1 MRKILFALAMLLVG
15 VSQSAMAQYVE
26 SVDPR
31 IGSADHGHV
40 FVGANVPWGMVNVGP
55 VQPYHGWDWCS
66 GYHATGDS
74 IIGFAHTHLS
84 GTGCSDLGD
93 ITIMPIYGYAR
104 TAGTREQFIED
115 IASRYTHEHEVVE
128 PGYYSVRL
136 DKWAIKAEMTAT
148 DRTAIHRFTFPKGNR
163 YANIVLDLEG
173 GVGDRVTETRVWAQ
187 DMFTLVGYRASRG
200 WTNHIVYYAIRFDRP
215 MKEFVLN
222 NDDVNSH
229 YAQVIFDVEPGTVI
243 QVQVGISPVSEAG
256 ALANLQTEQYKKD
269 FAQIKNEAK
278 ERWNRELG
286 RIRAQ
291 FDSPRDSVI
300 FYTSLYHVLF
310 APQVWNDVTGD
321 YMGANG
327 MLKRNP
333 DFQNYTTWS
342 LWDTYRTLHP
352 LATLVMQ
359 DKLTDW
365 AKTMMA
371 ICSEHGELPVW
382 HLHSTD
388 TYCMVGEPGVPVLAD
403 MILKGVPG
411 FDYEKAFQY
420 MKQSMGDPTFTPER
434 RRFQYRGIPDRGKA
448 DLWKYSYIPF
458 DGSEGETVSKNLEY
472 YLAAWSVA
480 QVAGK
485 LGHKED
491 SVRYYNLSQGYK
503 KIFDERAL
511 CFRAKDK
518 AGNFRSLTGFNPSH
532 HTPDYTEGTPWQYLW
547 LVPHDV
553 NGLVDLLGGQ
563 EKAVA
568 RLDSLFLA
576 DSRLNADANPDIS
589 GLIGQYAHGNEP
601 SHHTIYIYNY
611 LGQPQKTQ
619 KRIHEVFQTMYTD
632 KPDGVC
638 GNEDVGQMSA
648 WYVMSAMGLY
658 QVEPCG
664 GIYQLTAPL
673 VREASFNVSEDKTFT
688 IRTKGKG
695 TLVKRWKLNGKRLD
709 RTYITHAEIMA
720 GGVLEA
726 ELKK

>member
-15 VSQSAMAQYVE
+15 VSQSAMAQYADC
-26 SVDPR
+26 VDPR

-93 ITIMPIYGYAR
+93 ITIMPMYGYAR

-229 YAQVIFDVEPGTVI
+229 YAQVIFDDNPGTVI

-256 ALANLQTEQYKKD
+256 ALANLQAEQYKKD
-269 FAQIKNEAK
+269 FAQLKSEAK
-278 ERWNRELG
+278 ERWNNELG

-327 MLKRNP
+327 MLKRNA

-371 ICSEHGELPVW
+371 ICNEHGELPVW

-403 MILKGVPG
+403 MILKGVSG

-448 DLWKYSYIPF
+448 DLWKYGYIPF
-458 DGSEGETVSKNLEY
+458 DGAEGETVSKNLEY

-491 SVRYYNLSQGYK
+491 SVRYYNLSQCYK
-503 KIFDERAL
+503 KIFDDRAL

-518 AGNFRSLTGFNPSH
+518 AGNFRTLNGFNPSH
-532 HTPDYTEGTPWQYLW
+532 HTSDYTEGTPWQYLW

-563 EKAVA
+563 EKAAA

>member
-115 IASRYTHEHEVVE
+115 IASRYTHAHEVVE

-278 ERWNRELG
+278 EHWNRELG

-327 MLKRNP
+327 MLKRNS

-448 DLWKYSYIPF
+448 DLWKYGYIPF

-563 EKAVA
+563 EKAAA

>member
-327 MLKRNP
+327 MLKRNS

-448 DLWKYSYIPF
+448 DLWKYGYIPF

-563 EKAVA
+563 EKAAA

-695 TLVKRWKLNGKRLD
+695 TLVKRWKLNGKRLE

>member
-1 MRKILFALAMLLVG
+1 MKNYLLAFMAFVFMC
-15 VSQSAMAQYVE
+15 VPRAFSQYTE
-26 SVDPR
+26 YVDPM
-31 IGSADHGHV
+31 IGSGAHGHV

-66 GYHATGDS
+66 GYHVTGDS

-93 ITIMPIYGYAR
+93 ITLMPIYGYAA
-104 TAGTREQFIED
+104 TAGSREDFINS
-115 IASRYTHEHEVVE
+115 IASRYSHKHEVVE
-128 PGYYSVRL
+128 PGYYSVML
-136 DKWAIKAEMTAT
+136 DKSHIKAEMTAT
-148 DRTAIHRFTFPKGNR
+148 DRTAIHKFTFPKGNR

-173 GVGDRVTETRVWAQ
+173 GIGDRATETRIWPY
-187 DMFTLVGYRASRG
+187 DMFTLAGYRASRG

-215 MKEFVLN
+215 VKEFVI
-222 NDDVNSH
+222 DSIDSR
-229 YAQVIFDVEPGTVI
+229 YAQAIFDVKPGDV
-243 QVQVGISPVSEAG
+243 VQAHVAISPVSEMG
-256 ALANLQTEQYKKD
+256 AMANLQMEQHQKD
-269 FAQIKNEAK
+269 FATVRTEAK
-278 ERWNRELG
+278 ERWNKELG
-286 RIRAQ
+286 RIRAK
-291 FDSPRDSVI
+291 FDSPRDSTI

-310 APQVWNDVTGD
+310 APQVWSDVTGD

-327 MLKRNP
+327 MIQRSP

-342 LWDTYRTLHP
+342 LWDTYRALHP
-352 LATLVMQ
+352 LATLMMQ
-359 DKLTDW
+359 DKLADW

-371 ICSEHGELPVW
+371 ICKEHGELPMW

-403 MILKGVPG
+403 MILKGVKV
-411 FDYEKAFQY
+411 FDYEKAYQY
-420 MKQSMGDPTFTPER
+420 LKQSMGDPETTPER
-434 RRFQYRGIPDRGKA
+434 RRFQYRGIPDRGKTE
-448 DLWKYSYIPF
+448 LWKYGYLTF
-458 DGSEGETVSKNLEY
+458 DSPEIETVSKNMEY

-480 QVAGK
+480 QVAGR

-491 SVRYYNLSQGYK
+491 SVRFYNLSMCYK
-503 KIFDERAL
+503 KIYDERVGY
-511 CFRAKDK
+511 FRAKDK
-518 AGNFRSLTGFNPSH
+518 AGSFRTLEGFNPSH
-532 HTPDYTEGTPWQYLW
+532 HTKDYTEGTPWQYLW

-553 NGLVDLLGGQ
+553 NGLIDMLGGKK
-563 EKAVA
+563 KAEA

-576 DSRLNADANPDIS
+576 DSKLNADANPDIS

-611 LGQPQKTQ
+611 LGQPDKASR
-619 KRIHEVFQTMYTD
+619 RIHEVFQTMYTD

-648 WYVMSAMGLY
+648 WYVMAAMGLY

-664 GIYQLTAPL
+664 GIYQLSAPL
-673 VREASFNVSEDKTFT
+673 AREASFDVAEGKTFT
-688 IRTKGKG
+688 VRTKGKG
-695 TLVKRWKLNGKRLD
+695 TAVKRWKLNGKRLD
-709 RTYITHAEIMA
+709 RTYITHDEIMA

>member
-1 MRKILFALAMLLVG
+1 MKKVLLALMAVIFFA
-15 VSQSAMAQYVE
+15 SQYAFAQYVK

-31 IGSADHGHV
+31 IGSDDHGHV

-66 GYHATGDS
+66 GYHASGDS
-74 IIGFAHTHLS
+74 IIGFSHTHLS

-93 ITIMPIYGYAR
+93 ITLMPMYGYAR
-104 TAGTREQFIED
+104 TNGTREEFIED
-115 IASRYTHEHEVVE
+115 IASRYSHANEVVE

-136 DKWAIKAEMTAT
+136 EKTGITAEMTAT
-148 DRTAIHRFTFPKGNR
+148 DRTALHKFTFPKGNR
-163 YANIVLDLEG
+163 SANIVLDLEG
-173 GVGDRVTETRVWAQ
+173 GIGDRVTETRIWPQ

-200 WTNHIVYYAIRFDRP
+200 WTNHVVYYAIRFDRP
-215 MKEFVLN
+215 FKELKLE
-222 NDDVNSH
+222 DVNSH
-229 YAQVIFDVEPGTVI
+229 YCQAIFEVEPGTVVQA
-243 QVQVGISPVSEAG
+243 QVALSPVSEMG
-256 ALANLQTEQYKKD
+256 ALINLQVEQYQKD
-269 FAQIKNEAK
+269 FSQIKAEAT
-278 ERWNRELG
+278 ERWESELG
-286 RIRAQ
+286 RIRAT
-291 FDSPRDSVI
+291 FDNPKDSTI

-327 MLKRNP
+327 MAQRSA

-342 LWDTYRTLHP
+342 LWDTYRSLHP
-352 LATLVMQ
+352 LATLTMQ

-371 ICSEHGELPVW
+371 MCKEHGELPVW

-411 FDYEKAFQY
+411 FDYELAFQY
-420 MKQSMGDPTFTPER
+420 MKQSMDDPETTPER
-434 RRFQYRGIPDRGKA
+434 RRFQYRGIPDRGKK
-448 DLWKYSYIPF
+448 DLWKYGYIPF
-458 DGSEGETVSKNLEY
+458 DGAENETVSKNLEY

-480 QVAGK
+480 KVAGH

-491 SVRYYNLSQGYK
+491 SVRFYNLSQGYK
-503 KIFDERAL
+503 KIFDERVL

-518 AGNFRSLTGFNPSH
+518 AGNFRTLDGFSPNH
-532 HTPDYTEGTPWQYLW
+532 HTSDYTEGTPWQYLW

-553 NGLVDLLGGQ
+553 NGLIEMLGGK
-563 EKAVA
+563 EKAEA

-576 DSRLNADANPDIS
+576 SSQLNADANPDIS

-611 LGQPQKTQ
+611 LGKPEKAQ
-619 KRIHEVFQTMYTD
+619 KRINEVFETMYTD

-648 WYVMSAMGLY
+648 WYVMAAMGLY

-664 GIYQLTAPL
+664 GVYQLSAPL
-673 VREASFNVSEDKTFT
+673 AREVSFNVAADKTFT

-695 TLVKRWKLNGKRLD
+695 RLVRSWKLNGKRLN
-709 RTYITHAEIMA
+709 RTWITHEEIMA

-726 ELKK
+726 ELKKK

>member
-403 MILKGVPG
+403 MILKGVSG

-448 DLWKYSYIPF
+448 DLWKYGYIPV

-563 EKAVA
+563 EKAAA

>member
-1 MRKILFALAMLLVG
+1 MKHLILSLVAAMC
-15 VSQSAMAQYVE
+15 AMQPVQAQYVE
-26 SVDPR
+26 RVDPR
-31 IGSADHGHV
+31 IGSGDHGHV

-74 IIGFAHTHLS
+74 IVGFAHTHLS

-93 ITIMPIYGYAR
+93 ITLMPVYGVVNIG
-104 TAGTREQFIED
+104 GTREEFID
-115 IASRYTHEHEVVE
+115 GVASRYSHAHEVVE
-128 PGYYSVRL
+128 PGYYGVML
-136 DKWAIKAEMTAT
+136 DKWGIRAEMTAT
-148 DRTAIHRFTFPKGNR
+148 DRTAVHRFTFPKGNR

-173 GVGDRVTETRVWAQ
+173 GIGDRVLDTRIWAQ
-187 DMFTLVGYRASRG
+187 DMNTLVGYRASWG
-200 WTNHIVYYAIRFDRP
+200 WTNHVVYYAIRFDRP
-215 MKEFVLN
+215 FAELGL
-222 NDDVNSH
+222 DSLAHDSR
-229 YAQVIFDVEPGTVI
+229 YAQVIFEVDPGTVI
-243 QVQVGISPVSEAG
+243 QAQVGISPVSEAG
-256 ALANLQTEQYKKD
+256 AIANLQAEQYNKD
-269 FAQIKNEAK
+269 FDSIRVEAK

-286 RIRAQ
+286 RIRAT
-291 FDSPRDSVI
+291 FDSPRDSTI

-321 YMGANG
+321 YKGADG
-327 MLKRNP
+327 MIHRSA

-342 LWDTYRTLHP
+342 LWDTYRSLHP
-352 LATLVMQ
+352 LATLVLR

-371 ICSEHGELPVW
+371 ICNEHGELPMW

-403 MILKGVPG
+403 MILKGVEG
-411 FDYEKAFQY
+411 IDYELAFQY
-420 MKQSMGDPTFTPER
+420 LKQSMGDPGTTPAP
-434 RRFQYRGIPDRGKA
+434 RRFQYRGIPDRGKSA
-448 DLWKYSYIPF
+448 LWQYGYLPY
-458 DGSEGETVSKNLEY
+458 GLGEGETVSKNLEY

-480 QVAGK
+480 QVAGR

-491 SVRYYNLSQGYK
+491 SIRFHNLSMGYRK
-503 KIFDERAL
+503 LFDPATL

-518 AGNFRSLTGFNPSH
+518 DGNFRSTEGFNPSH
-532 HTPDYTEGTPWQYLW
+532 HTQDYTEGTPWQYAW

-553 NGLVDLLGGQ
+553 QGLTELMGGRD
-563 EKAVA
+563 KAEA

-611 LGQPQKTQ
+611 LARPDKTS
-619 KRIHEVFQTMYTD
+619 RRVHEVLSTMYTD
-632 KPDGVC
+632 RPDGVC

-664 GIYQLTAPL
+664 GIYQLSAPL
-673 VREASFNVSEDKTFT
+673 VREASFDVAEGKTFT

-695 TLVKRWKLNGKRLD
+695 TAVRRWKLNGKPLN
-709 RTYITHAEIMA
+709 RTWITHAEVMA

>member
-229 YAQVIFDVEPGTVI
+229 YAQVIFDVDPGTVI

-327 MLKRNP
+327 MLKRNS

-448 DLWKYSYIPF
+448 DLWKYGYIPF

-563 EKAVA
+563 EKAAA

-695 TLVKRWKLNGKRLD
+695 TLVKRWKLNGKHLD

>member
-278 ERWNRELG
+278 ECWNRELG

-327 MLKRNP
+327 MLKRNS

-411 FDYEKAFQY
+411 FDYEKAFLY

-448 DLWKYSYIPF
+448 DLWKYGYIPF

-563 EKAVA
+563 EKAAA

>member
-269 FAQIKNEAK
+269 FAQIKNDAK
-278 ERWNRELG
+278 ERWNKELG

-327 MLKRNP
+327 MLKRNA

-403 MILKGVPG
+403 MILKGVSG

-434 RRFQYRGIPDRGKA
+434 RRFQYRGIPDRGKV
-448 DLWKYSYIPF
+448 DLWKYGYIPF

-491 SVRYYNLSQGYK
+491 SERYYNLSQGYK

-563 EKAVA
+563 EKAAA

>member
-1 MRKILFALAMLLVG
+1 MKQLIISFVAAAMC
-15 VSQSAMAQYVE
+15 AMQPARAQYVE
-26 SVDPR
+26 RVDPR
-31 IGSADHGHV
+31 IGSGDHGHV

-74 IIGFAHTHLS
+74 IVGFAHTHLS

-93 ITIMPIYGYAR
+93 ITLMPVYGVVNVN
-104 TAGTREQFIED
+104 GTREEFIAD
-115 IASRYTHEHEVVE
+115 VASRYTHDHETVE
-128 PGYYSVRL
+128 PGYYGVLL
-136 DKWAIKAEMTAT
+136 DKWGIRAEMTAT
-148 DRTAIHRFTFPKGNR
+148 DRTALHRFTFPKGNR

-173 GVGDRVTETRVWAQ
+173 GIGDRVTETRIWAQ
-187 DMFTLVGYRASRG
+187 DFNTLVGYRASRG
-200 WTNHIVYYAIRFDRP
+200 WTNHVVYFAIRFDHSF
-215 MKEFVLN
+215 KELGL
-222 NDDVNSH
+222 DSLGHDSR
-229 YAQVIFDVEPGTVI
+229 YCQAIFEVDPGTVI
-243 QVQVGISPVSEAG
+243 QAQVGISPVSEAG
-256 ALANLQTEQYKKD
+256 ALANLQVEQYQKE
-269 FAQIKNEAK
+269 FANIRAEAK
-278 ERWNRELG
+278 ERWNKELG
-286 RIRAQ
+286 RIRAT
-291 FDSPRDSVI
+291 FDSPRDSTI

-321 YMGANG
+321 YMGADG
-327 MLKRNP
+327 MIHRSP

-342 LWDTYRTLHP
+342 LWDTYRSLHP
-352 LATLVMQ
+352 LATLVLQ

-365 AKTMMA
+365 ARTMMA
-371 ICSEHGELPVW
+371 ICNEHGELPMW

-403 MILKGVPG
+403 MILKGVEG
-411 FDYEKAFQY
+411 IDYELAFQY
-420 MKQSMGDPTFTPER
+420 LKQSMGDPETPSAP
-434 RRFQYRGIPDRGKA
+434 RRFQYRGIPDRGKSA
-448 DLWKYSYIPF
+448 LWQYGYLPY
-458 DGSEGETVSKNLEY
+458 DVGEGETVSKNLEY

-480 QVAGK
+480 QVAGR

-491 SVRYYNLSQGYK
+491 SVRFHNLSMGYK
-503 KIFDERAL
+503 NIFDGRTL

-518 AGNFRSLTGFNPSH
+518 AGNFRSTDGFNPSH
-532 HTPDYTEGTPWQYLW
+532 HTHDYTEGTPWQYAW

-553 NGLVDLLGGQ
+553 EGLAELMGGRA
-563 EKAVA
+563 KAEA

-601 SHHTIYIYNY
+601 SHHTIYLYNY
-611 LGQPQKTQ
+611 LGRPDKTS
-619 KRIHEVFQTMYTD
+619 RRVHEVLSTMYTD
-632 KPDGVC
+632 RPDGVC

-664 GIYQLTAPL
+664 GIYQLSAPL
-673 VREASFNVSEDKTFT
+673 VREASFDVAEGKTFT

-695 TLVKRWKLNGKRLD
+695 TVVRRWKLNGKPLN
-709 RTYITHAEIMA
+709 RTWITHAEVMA
-720 GGVLEA
+720 GGMLEA

>member
-300 FYTSLYHVLF
+300 FYTSLYHVFF

-448 DLWKYSYIPF
+448 DLWKYGYIPF

-563 EKAVA
+563 EKAAA